1 MEQATDTRFRIRPFS
16 LDIETPQID
25 LLKTAR
31 ELGTAIV
38 AYSPI
43 GRGMLGGTIR
53 SPKDFGEG
61 DFRAY
66 APRFSEE
73 NFPKNLK
80 LVDQLS
86 EIASKKNITPSQLTL
101 AWLLAQGDDIF
112 PVCSLFPVIT
122 IDYSLTFLLSRF
134 LAPPTSDA

>member
-1 MEQATDTRFRIRPFS
+1 LHIRPFS

-43 GRGMLGGTIR
+43 GRGMLGGKLR
-53 SPKDFGEG
+53 SPKDFPEG
-61 DFRAY
+61 DFRTY

-80 LVDQLS
+80 LVDRIT
-86 EIASKKNITPSQLTL
+86 EIASKKNATPSQLTL

-112 PVCSLFPVIT
+112 PVCSLSP
-122 IDYSLTFLLSRF
+122 YH
-134 LAPPTSDA
+134 